1 MRFFDYLS
9 EFKKVDGIMSNLF
22 TEISTSKEK
31 NFVCTDL
38 IDTPG
43 LVDGDMQY
51 PFDVQDA
58 ILHMAEHADMIMVG
72 CGGVLRR
79 CLNIWAPWHD
89 VMCSSHSTSLPPALQ
104 IFLDPIGQATCK
116 RTMQVRGRGL
126 GRGDLS
132 GAES

>member
-1 MRFFDYLS
+1 VRFFNYLD
-9 EFKKVDGIMSNLF
+9 EFQKFEGIVSNLF

-58 ILHMAEHADMIMVG
+58 ILHMAEHVDMILVRPA
-72 CGGVLRR
+72 GGGEL
-79 CLNIWAPWHD
+79 
-89 VMCSSHSTSLPPALQ
+89 
-104 IFLDPIGQATCK
+104 K
-116 RTMQVRGRGL
+116 MQTDR
-126 GRGDLS
+126 DKQS
-132 GAES
+132 A

>member
-72 CGGVLRR
+72 GVEA
-79 CLNIWAPWHD
+79 CA
-89 VMCSSHSTSLPPALQ
+89 V
-104 IFLDPIGQATCK
+104 
-116 RTMQVRGRGL
+116 
-126 GRGDLS
+126 
-132 GAES
+132 GA